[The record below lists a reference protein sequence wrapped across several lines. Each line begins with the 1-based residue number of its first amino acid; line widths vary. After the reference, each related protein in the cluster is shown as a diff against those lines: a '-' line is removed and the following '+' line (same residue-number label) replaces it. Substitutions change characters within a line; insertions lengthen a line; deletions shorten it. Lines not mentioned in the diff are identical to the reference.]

1 MKINEKEK
9 KTLIGFHAIKGNDYI
24 SSFFEKGKRK
34 LVETVKCLGNS
45 WDVSEALFI
54 DIEEYICKN
63 CQLCKKKKL
72 YVLLTT
78 VWVDITSS
86 CKTCRL

>member
-1 MKINEKEK
+1 MKINEQEK
-9 KTLIGFHAIKGNDYI
+9 KTPTGFHAIKGNDFI

-63 CQLCKKKKL
+63 CQLYKKKKL
-72 YVLLTT
+72 FVLLTT
-78 VWVDITSS
+78 VSVGITSS